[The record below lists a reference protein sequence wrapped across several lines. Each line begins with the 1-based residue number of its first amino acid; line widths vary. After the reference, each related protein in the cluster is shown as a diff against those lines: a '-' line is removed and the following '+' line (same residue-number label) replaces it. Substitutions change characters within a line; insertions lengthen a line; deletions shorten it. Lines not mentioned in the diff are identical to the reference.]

1 MKITKILFLS
11 LIISILTSCGLSNM
25 ASKYESVNINVTP
38 PTLQAHAGNVEVN
51 IDASFPEKYF
61 AKTSTVEFTPVLIS
75 VEGEKKFKSIVIT
88 GTNGKSTTSK
98 IIAHLLKKN
107 NFKVVYLF

>member
-75 VEGEKKFKSIVIT
+75 GGGEKKFKSIVMSI
-88 GTNGKSTTSK
+88 
-98 IIAHLLKKN
+98 
-107 NFKVVYLF
+107 